1 MKVDVAEISPVQRK
15 VQIELPS
22 AKVTDEFVRAYRD
35 LGRRVRIR
43 GFRAGKAPR
52 TVLQRMYGEEIT
64 GEVRSHL
71 VEESLGE
78 VIRDRGMQIV
88 SRPEI
93 DAHELKDGGPFSFSA
108 VFEVKPEIQIQD
120 YLGVEVEK
128 VRFAITDEQV
138 DAALARLQEG
148 HARLEPVEN
157 REVVHKGDFITLDFS
172 GSLSGK
178 PFAGGK
184 GENYPLQ
191 IGAGQVLPQ
200 FETSLIGL
208 KVGERDAIQVPYP
221 EDYPNKEI
229 AGKTVDFEIL
239 VRDLKQKV
247 LPTLDDEFAKD
258 HGECASLEELRGK
271 IRGRLEDEFKRYQ
284 EEELKEQVLSRILDK
299 HSVTPPPA
307 MVERQTRYLM
317 ERYDDRGAANGASDE
332 APATTEETKKLFEGR
347 AARQI
352 QATLLVEK
360 ISQQEKI
367 EVNDRE
373 LQERIDT
380 MARSSGERAKTV
392 RDYYARPEA
401 REDLRAQIVFD
412 RTLSFLL
419 EKSLIKEVDPPA
431 PKVDDEGKKS

>member
-22 AKVTDEFVRAYRD
+22 EKVTDEFVRAYRE

-52 TVLQRMYGEEIT
+52 TVLQRMYGDEIT

-78 VIRDRGMQIV
+78 VIKDHGLQIV

-93 DAHELKDGGPFSFSA
+93 EADELKDGGTFSFSA
-108 VFEVKPEIQIQD
+108 VFEVKPEIQVQD

-128 VRFAITDEQV
+128 VKIAITDEQV
-138 DAALARLQEG
+138 EAALARLQEG

-157 REVVHKGDFITLDFS
+157 REVVHKGDFVTLDFT
-172 GSLSGK
+172 GSISGK
-178 PFAGGK
+178 PFAGGQ

-200 FETSLIGL
+200 FENSLIGL
-208 KVGERDAIQVPYP
+208 KVGERDTIQVPYP
-221 EDYPNKEI
+221 EEYPNKEI
-229 AGKTVDFEIL
+229 AGKTVEFDII

-247 LPTLDDEFAKD
+247 LPSLDDEFAKD
-258 HGECASLEELRGK
+258 HGECGSLEELRRK
-271 IRGRLEDEFKRYQ
+271 IRARLEDEFKRYQ
-284 EEELKEQVLSRILDK
+284 EEELKEKLLSRILDK
-299 HSVTPPPA
+299 HSITPPPA

-317 ERYDDRGAANGASDE
+317 ERYDDRARSASDE

-367 EVNDRE
+367 EVNDRDV
-373 LQERIDT
+373 QDRVDN
-380 MARSSGERAKTV
+380 MARASGDRSKTV

-419 EKSLIKEVDPPA
+419 EKSLIKEVDPPP
-431 PKVDDEGKKS
+431 PKVDDEGKNS

>member
-22 AKVTDEFVRAYRD
+22 EKVTDEFVRAYRD

-52 TVLQRMYGEEIT
+52 TVLQRMYGEEIN

-78 VIRDRGMQIV
+78 VIRDRGLQIV

-93 DAHELKDGGPFSFSA
+93 EANALKEGDPFLFSA

-120 YLGVEVEK
+120 YIGVEVEK
-128 VRFAITDEQV
+128 VRIAVTDEQV
-138 DAALARLQEG
+138 ESALLRLQEG
-148 HARLEPVEN
+148 QARLEPVEN

-172 GSLSGK
+172 GSISGI
-178 PFAGGK
+178 PFTGAK

-200 FETSLIGL
+200 FENSLIGL
-208 KVGERDAIQVPYP
+208 KVGERDTIQVPYP
-221 EDYPNKEI
+221 EEYANKEL
-229 AGKTVDFEIL
+229 AGKTVDFEVT

-247 LPTLDDEFAKD
+247 LPALDDEFAKD
-258 HGECASLEELRGK
+258 HGECASLDELRAK
-271 IRGRLEDEFKRYQ
+271 LRGRLEDEFKRYQ

-299 HSVTPPPA
+299 HTVTPPPA

-317 ERYDDRGAANGASDE
+317 ERYDDRGAGATSDE
-332 APATTEETKKLFEGR
+332 APATTEETKKVFEGR

-352 QATLLVEK
+352 QATLLIEK

-367 EVNDRE
+367 EVDDRE
-373 LQERIDT
+373 VQERIDN
-380 MARSSGERAKTV
+380 MARASGERSKTV

-419 EKSLIKEVDPPA
+419 EKSQIKEVDPPP
-431 PKVDDEGKKS
+431 PKVDDVDKKS